1 MPSDLLETAF
11 GAVRLS
17 VLFTLAL
24 FLPMLLQISLLLFA
38 GWALNGLAGF
48 FRPLRSLLGLVG
60 TPVHELSHAT
70 ASIVTL
76 CGVNAIKLLSDDAS
90 TGFVEPKRSHFVQRI
105 LVGLAPLLGGILVLW
120 LVATYVIPGFE
131 APVVTPPQLD
141 LDSTASLGA
150 VLREVLDYLGRFL
163 EASFGNLTTLQWD
176 NWRTFVGLYIAL
188 SVGTG
193 IALSSTDQRYLLRG
207 LPAAFILIWILF
219 AALYLSGDVES
230 RFLALQEWLVPHLLN
245 FSTVATSAFI
255 LSIIGIIILLPLALW
270 RRLRP
275 W

>member
-1 MPSDLLETAF
+1 MPPDLLETAF
-11 GAVRLS
+11 GALRLS

-48 FRPLRSLLGLVG
+48 FRPLRSLLGLIG
-60 TPVHELSHAT
+60 TPTHELSHAA

-76 CGVNAIKLLSDDAS
+76 CGVNAIKLLSDDA
-90 TGFVEPKRSHFVQRI
+90 GVAFVEPKRSHFIQRI
-105 LVGLAPLLGGILVLW
+105 LVGLAPLLGGVLVLW
-120 LVATYVIPGFE
+120 LVAIYMIPGFE
-131 APVVTPPQLD
+131 APAISPPQLD
-141 LDSTASLGA
+141 LDSAGSLGTI
-150 VLREVLDYLGRFL
+150 LRESLDYLGRFL
-163 EASFGNLTTLQWD
+163 EASFSNLSALQWD
-176 NWRTFVGLYIAL
+176 NWRTYVGLYIAL
-188 SVGTG
+188 SVGAG
-193 IALSSTDQRYLLRG
+193 IALSSSDRRYLLQG
-207 LPAAFILIWILF
+207 LPAALLLSWIVF

-230 RFLALQEWLVPHLLN
+230 RFLALQEWLVPHLLS

-255 LSIIGIIILLPLALW
+255 LSIIGIIVLLPLALW